1 MTKHKAAS
9 LESVARSDKRPYR
22 GYLLKKGLR
31 DVYKAGDADE
41 AKARLE
47 SWLSWACRC
56 RIPEFVG
63 LSKKVRKR
71 KDAIVRAV
79 ELGVSNARIESMNNK
94 IKLTVRMGYG
104 FRNID
109 NLIALIML
117 RCSDLQPQLPGR
129 MAA

>member
-1 MTKHKAAS
+1 M
-9 LESVARSDKRPYR
+9 
-22 GYLLKKGLR
+22 
-31 DVYKAGDADE
+31 
-41 AKARLE
+41 
-47 SWLSWACRC
+47 
-56 RIPEFVG
+56 
-63 LSKKVRKR
+63 RKR

-79 ELGVSNARIESMNNK
+79 ELGISNARIESMNNK
-94 IKLTVRMGYG
+94 TKLTIRMGYG